1 MAGLS
6 TFGSELPAGPTP
18 PDLVLALL
26 DEIGSPATVDV
37 THGRYFGFVVGG
49 TDPAAGAA
57 TVLASAWDQNVG
69 TPVMSPVGTHLD
81 ALAARWVCEL
91 LGLPAEATASFCAGA
106 TVANLTCVIAARDA
120 LLHRAGWDSRR
131 QGLAQAPA
139 LRVVTGAEVHVSALK
154 ALHMA
159 GIGTDAV
166 TFVPT
171 DEAGRLRA
179 DEFPEVD
186 ERTIVLLQAGNVNTG
201 HSDPFSDLIP
211 RARAA
216 GAWVHV
222 DGAFGLWAAA
232 SDRRRALVTGAEQA
246 DSWATDA
253 HKWLN
258 APYDSGIAICAR
270 EEDLRRSFSS
280 DAAYLLG
287 DSGRVLM
294 NLGVQMSQRARGVE
308 TWAIIASRGRSGIA
322 DIVDTCCD
330 LAQEFAG
337 HARSGR
343 RPIAGAGRAQS
354 GARALRRRR
363 DHRRCHRRRAT
374 RRHLLGGRHH
384 LAGPACHAA
393 VRFGRRDDTGGHRRE
408 RACNPSLLERVRE
421 RPLITKQKVSVN
433 VAADDPVIIERE
445 GPLLIL
451 TLNRPKR
458 MNAFTGSM
466 LLLLTDAYAEAD
478 SNDEIRCIIITG
490 AGGNFSSG
498 ADLRA
503 MAGDPDDTG
512 MPRRSPSVSRTIRSS
527 RKRGS

>member
-1 MAGLS
+1 M
-6 TFGSELPAGPTP
+6 
-18 PDLVLALL
+18 LALL

-91 LGLPAEATASFCAGA
+91 LGLPAQASASFCAGA

-120 LLHRAGWDSRR
+120 LLHRAGWDIRR
-131 QGLAQAPA
+131 QGLTQAPA

-154 ALHMA
+154 ALQMA

-171 DEAGRLRA
+171 DEAGRIRA
-179 DEFPEVD
+179 DAFPDVD
-186 ERTIVLLQAGNVNTG
+186 ERTMVLLQAGNVNTG
-201 HSDPFSDLIP
+201 HSDPFAELIP

-232 SDRRRALVTGAEQA
+232 SERRRALVAGAEHA

-330 LAQEFAG
+330 LAQEFAALLEAEG
-337 HARSGR
+337 ARLLAPVVLNQALVHFDDDATTDAVIAAVQRDGTCWAGGTTWQGR
-343 RPIAGAGRAQS
+343 RAMRLSVSDVATTPQDIAVS
-354 GARALRRRR
+354 ARAILR
-363 DHRRCHRRRAT
+363 CWNE
-374 RRHLLGGRHH
+374 
-384 LAGPACHAA
+384 
-393 VRFGRRDDTGGHRRE
+393 FE
-408 RACNPSLLERVRE
+408 
-421 RPLITKQKVSVN
+421 
-433 VAADDPVIIERE
+433 
-445 GPLLIL
+445 
-451 TLNRPKR
+451 
-458 MNAFTGSM
+458 
-466 LLLLTDAYAEAD
+466 
-478 SNDEIRCIIITG
+478 NDR
-490 AGGNFSSG
+490 
-498 ADLRA
+498 
-503 MAGDPDDTG
+503 
-512 MPRRSPSVSRTIRSS
+512 
-527 RKRGS
+527 